1 MSTIKTLRT
10 DVAIVG
16 GGIVG
21 SSAALALRQMGIGV
35 ALLERDLCGSRSSGV
50 NFGGVRRQGRQ
61 LSQLPLAQRAHR
73 IWGGLSSLLDT
84 DGEYVRSGH
93 FKIARSESDMASL
106 ENYRTKSLDFD
117 LGLELISDA
126 RLRERCPWLGARA
139 VGGSLCV
146 EDGQANPRLV
156 SPAFALAARR
166 AGAQVFERHAV
177 DEVAHDGAMFMLRS
191 GNALEVHAPVLL
203 NCAGAWSG
211 PIATQFD
218 EAVPLRS
225 GNPVMVVTEPMP
237 HFMDWSLGV
246 EGGGIYGRQV
256 ARGNLVLGGGVGIA
270 VDADRARVGSDAIAT
285 LAAQAIELLPALR
298 HAHFIRT
305 WSGTEGYLPDRQ
317 PVLGP
322 SRTTPG
328 LFHGFGFSGA
338 GSRSVRLPAKCWPSS
353 CAMGTAAR
361 RSTPSRSTASSQK
374 HKPSRPPPPPE
385 RKTPCPVFRRPSSPF
400 AGPCSG
406 RRRFPCWWLAARP
419 AHRPRR
425 STSA

>member
-1 MSTIKTLRT
+1 MSSIRTLRT

-50 NFGGVRRQGRQ
+50 NFGGVRRQGRP

-73 IWGGLSSLLDT
+73 IWGRLPSLLGT
-84 DGEYVRSGH
+84 DGEYLRSGH

-106 ENYRTKSLDFD
+106 ERYRAQSLDFD
-117 LGLELISDA
+117 LGLELISAA
-126 RLRERCPWLGARA
+126 RLRERCPWLGPRA

-156 SPAFALAARR
+156 SPAFALAAQR
-166 AGAQVFERHAV
+166 AGAQIFERHQV

-211 PIATQFD
+211 PIATHFD

-225 GNPVMVVTEPMP
+225 GNPVMVVTEPVP

-270 VDADRARVGSDAIAT
+270 VDADRARAGSDAIAT

-338 GSRSVRLPAKCWPSS
+338 GFQIGPGAGEVLAELVRDGHS
-353 CAMGTAAR
+353 
-361 RSTPSRSTASSQK
+361 STPIDAFSIDRFFA
-374 HKPSRPPPPPE
+374 E
-385 RKTPCPVFRRPSSPF
+385 DKTPTSP
-400 AGPCSG
+400 
-406 RRRFPCWWLAARP
+406 
-419 AHRPRR
+419 
-425 STSA
+425 